1 MAIFTFY
8 TFAHTFTLW
17 GGRRETEFKR
27 RKEREKERERAREET
42 RERERVCVCVKVC
55 EKVMGWLRVVG
66 SLKLYVSL
74 ENIGLFYRAL
84 LQKRPVILRSL
95 LAEAFGNSIFVTLCK
110 RVEWPSSLFTP

>member
-42 RERERVCVCVKVC
+42 RERESVCVCVKVC
-55 EKVMGWLRVVG
+55 EKGYGVATSSRF
-66 SLKLYVSL
+66 LK
-74 ENIGLFYRAL
+74 IIRLFGEY
-84 LQKRPVILRSL
+84 RSL
-95 LAEAFGNSIFVTLCK
+95 L
-110 RVEWPSSLFTP
+110 

>member
-1 MAIFTFY
+1 MG
-8 TFAHTFTLW
+8 W
-17 GGRRETEFKR
+17 TERDRVQK
-27 RKEREKERERAREET
+27 KERKRERKRESERRNE